1 MILQNIEIG
10 KHLYWKFLGF
20 FLHGQVILM
29 CWFISILLLLIAF
42 LGFFK
47 INIIPNDFQ
56 NFNEIIIL
64 FLIDL
69 TENQLGQNHYKEWL
83 PFIGTLFLFIL
94 ISNCIGEILPLKL
107 IKLPESE
114 LNSPTNDL
122 NTTIALSLLTS
133 FSYFYAGISKKG
145 IYYFKK
151 YFHPSPFFLPL
162 NILED
167 FTKPLSLSFRLFGNV
182 LADEL
187 IIVVLTSLIP
197 IFIPLPFI
205 VLSFFSGS
213 IQALIFSI
221 LSTNYIAESLE

>member
-10 KHLYWKFLGF
+10 KHLYWKIFDF
-20 FLHGQVILM
+20 YLHGQVILM
-29 CWFISILLLLIAF
+29 CLFVCIIITIIAF
-42 LGFFK
+42 LGFIK
-47 INIIPNDFQ
+47 INIIPNNFQ
-56 NFNEIIIL
+56 NFNEIIVL

-69 TENQLGQNHYKEWL
+69 TENQLGKKHYKEWL

-107 IKLPESE
+107 ITLPESE

-122 NTTIALSLLTS
+122 NTTIALAFLTS
-133 FSYFYAGISKKG
+133 ISYFYAGISEKG
-145 IYYFKK
+145 LYYFKK
-151 YFHPSPFFLPL
+151 YLHPSFVFLPL

-187 IIVVLTSLIP
+187 IIVVLTSLVP

-205 VLSFFSGS
+205 MLSFFSGS